1 MNSMIRDNLTNFG
14 IYSPTAGM
22 RLIGAADKW
31 KGVRLC
37 HRPKRLLRILTM
49 PQGSNF
55 GLDKGSKVH
64 EIW

>member
-14 IYSPTAGM
+14 IYSPIAGM
-22 RLIGAADKW
+22 RLIGAADKR

-37 HRPKRLLRILTM
+37 QRPKRLLGILTM

-64 EIW
+64 EI